1 MAYLR
6 PKSTQVPIWGGGTF
20 LRTLKRLPKLRD
32 QFIALQGPV
41 SFIYCT
47 HGRTDTQD
55 QIRRKRHQTKTKYVK
70 RRKVERRDN
79 FTTLPFR
86 VSRNSPPLLANFF
99 QWNCSRQK
107 QTRNLKKKSI
117 IVLPDPHVLRFKYRT
132 FYIELLPLFFSSGTL
147 RPSYH

>member
-86 VSRNSPPLLANFF
+86 VSRNSSPLLANFF

-107 QTRNLKKKSI
+107 QTRNLKKR
-117 IVLPDPHVLRFKYRT
+117 VLLFYRT
-132 FYIELLPLFFSSGTL
+132 LMCWDLSIEPSISNYCPFFFSSGTL